1 MNISTILSTIFTKNQ
16 LDIMLLY
23 YFYNSINLIVKQS
36 STTNYNNIIE
46 YLRQNFYANNFL
58 AKIIDTELLGK
69 PKRF

>member
-1 MNISTILSTIFTKNQ
+1 MNISTILSTLFTKNQ

-46 YLRQNFYANNFL
+46 YLRQNFYANNF
-58 AKIIDTELLGK
+58 TN
-69 PKRF
+69 